1 MEDLHPPPHPSTAP
15 SLRSNRKAGGIWQKR
30 PVHSNCKRGRGPGA
44 GIVGFAKGSGVG
56 GLIGSLQGAKMVRRG
71 KLRCKGPI
79 SVETRWSVLE
89 NASLMGALCQDSSHK
104 WKRPSRDLTD
114 HAMPKP
120 TISPCSSCVGAA
132 PTLYDT
138 FQRILTVLP
147 LPLSTPFRRNGC
159 VMPFR

>member
-1 MEDLHPPPHPSTAP
+1 MEDLHPPPHPVTAP
-15 SLRSNRKAGGIWQKR
+15 LLRFNREAEGIWQKI
-30 PVHSNCKRGRGPGA
+30 PVHSNGDS
-44 GIVGFAKGSGVG
+44 GFHLGLRVG
-56 GLIGSLQGAKMVRRG
+56 GLIGSFQRAKMVRHR
-71 KLRCKGPI
+71 KFRCKGPFR
-79 SVETRWSVLE
+79 SRQGARYEKRL
-89 NASLMGALCQDSSHK
+89 AYGALCQDSSHK

-147 LPLSTPFRRNGC
+147 FPLSTPFRRIGC